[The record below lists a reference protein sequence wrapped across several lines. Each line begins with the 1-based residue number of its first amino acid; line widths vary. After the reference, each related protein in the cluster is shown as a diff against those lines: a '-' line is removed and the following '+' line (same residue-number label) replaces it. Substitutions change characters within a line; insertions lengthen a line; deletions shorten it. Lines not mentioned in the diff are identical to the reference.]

1 MSPIEHI
8 GGSWLVEHLGIGL
21 VQPLA
26 VESRIG
32 GRRSTHHSG
41 GMRQEV
47 FQPNMRPESTLAG
60 HLTFHLKH
68 EVVHLE
74 LLARLFA
81 VVDPAD
87 LAAWVTDEPSGQYA
101 RRIGFLY
108 EWMTGRQLPVTPVV
122 QGGYHDALDG
132 KQMLVATTTVNNQR
146 WRIRDNMPGSPDFCP
161 TVRMTETSRPA
172 AAFDVGAAL
181 RRQEAVFGAELL
193 RRSAVWMTLK
203 ESRSSFLIEG
213 EQDQTRK
220 IQRFAA
226 VMETR
231 TGQGPTPLLPDELAS
246 LQAAILGEDTTLA
259 SFGLRRSPVFV
270 GQNVRYENI
279 VHYVAPPWESVPDLV
294 RGLAH
299 ALSRTEGQVGLAA
312 ARAAIA
318 AFGFVYIH
326 PLADGNGRLHR
337 FLINDTLRRD
347 GVVPAPF
354 ILPVSAL
361 ITESTKERADYDR
374 ALEAFSRPLM
384 QRYGEAVSFGNDE
397 RHEADGIRSN
407 FNFSAYD
414 DAMPAWRFLDLT
426 SHVTYLGHVLRFTI
440 EQEMHQQ
447 ARFFRSNDLAR
458 KLVKDVIEGPD
469 TDIDA
474 IIRSARENGG
484 ALSGKLAKRFPIL
497 EKSGRWDR
505 VMAAINTA
513 FADGLDGEVRGRES
527 GGDAIDEPRV

>member
-1 MSPIEHI
+1 MTAVSRSAV
-8 GGSWLVEHLGIGL
+8 GVDVEI
-21 VQPLA
+21 
-26 VESRIG
+26 
-32 GRRSTHHSG
+32 
-41 GMRQEV
+41 
-47 FQPNMRPESTLAG
+47 
-60 HLTFHLKH
+60 
-68 EVVHLE
+68 
-74 LLARLFA
+74 
-81 VVDPAD
+81 
-87 LAAWVTDEPSGQYA
+87 
-101 RRIGFLY
+101 
-108 EWMTGRQLPVTPVV
+108 
-122 QGGYHDALDG
+122 
-132 KQMLVATTTVNNQR
+132 
-146 WRIRDNMPGSPDFCP
+146 
-161 TVRMTETSRPA
+161 
-172 AAFDVGAAL
+172 AL
-181 RRQEAVFGAELL
+181 RKPEAVFGTELF

-203 ESRSSFLIEG
+203 ERRTSLRR
-213 EQDQTRK
+213 DQTRK
-220 IQRFAA
+220 IRC
-226 VMETR
+226 
-231 TGQGPTPLLPDELAS
+231 L
-246 LQAAILGEDTTLA
+246 
-259 SFGLRRSPVFV
+259 
-270 GQNVRYENI
+270 
-279 VHYVAPPWESVPDLV
+279 
-294 RGLAH
+294 
-299 ALSRTEGQVGLAA
+299 
-312 ARAAIA
+312 
-318 AFGFVYIH
+318 
-326 PLADGNGRLHR
+326 
-337 FLINDTLRRD
+337 
-347 GVVPAPF
+347 PF

-384 QRYGEAVSFGNDE
+384 QRYGEAVSFGNEE

-527 GGDAIDEPRV
+527 GGDAIDEPRM